1 MMEYLLLGFVCFSVG
16 MMTGAAF
23 AQKTLK
29 VRCGEVEIEARSV
42 RELKAIV
49 DQFKGENPLS
59 NFKGGPV
66 Q

>member
-1 MMEYLLLGFVCFSVG
+1 MTEYLLLGFVCFSVG
-16 MMTGAAF
+16 VVIGAGF
-23 AQKTLK
+23 AQKTIK
-29 VRCGEVEIEARSV
+29 VRSGEVEIEARSV

-59 NFKGGPV
+59 NFKGTV

>member
-1 MMEYLLLGFVCFSVG
+1 MTEYLMLGFVCFSVG
-16 MMTGAAF
+16 MMIGAGL
-23 AQKTLK
+23 AQKTIK

-59 NFKGGPV
+59 NFKGPV